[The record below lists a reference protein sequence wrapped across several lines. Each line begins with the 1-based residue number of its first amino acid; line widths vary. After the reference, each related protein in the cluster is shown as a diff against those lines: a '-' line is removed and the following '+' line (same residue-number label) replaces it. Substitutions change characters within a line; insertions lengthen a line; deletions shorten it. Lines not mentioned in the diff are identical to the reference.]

1 MLTAIFESL
10 RMALDAVWAHKLR
23 AALTLLG
30 VIVGVATIIASMTV
44 IAGVRSIIDDQ
55 MKNALSANVFQVQ
68 RYELTMFGPHDRE
81 RERRPKLE
89 PELADAIR
97 ARCPSV
103 RAVGVEAWAE
113 WGGLIARRGGL
124 KSDPNIQLAGGT
136 PEFAL
141 NNGLYVD
148 RGRFLAEMDIVSA
161 RHVIVIGDDIVE
173 SLFGTIDPI
182 GEYIRIGSDRYE
194 VIGTFEKR
202 GEALGESQD
211 CFCCMPLS
219 TFFNLYGKRSVNLT
233 VQAWSAEIFEQAIE
247 EVTEVMRVER
257 GLKPG
262 QPNNF
267 YIWTPETLQQSFSNI
282 SRWVSVAAFGICAIS
297 LLVAG
302 IGIMNIMLVS
312 VTERTREIGV
322 RKALG
327 GKRVSILRQFVIEA
341 IMLSEVGGAIGILV
355 GFLAAVVINH
365 FLKFPTPIPVWS
377 ITLSVI
383 FCSAVGLIFGIWP
396 AVKAARLNPIEAL
409 RYE

>member
-68 RYELTMFGPHDRE
+68 RYELTIFGPHDRE

-89 PELADAIR
+89 AELADAIR

-103 RAVGVEAWAE
+103 RAVGVEAWADY
-113 WGGLIARRGGL
+113 GGLMARLGGL
-124 KSDPNIQLAGGT
+124 KSDPTIQLAGGT

>member
-1 MLTAIFESL
+1 MLTSVIESL
-10 RMALDAVWAHKLR
+10 RMALDAVWAHKMR

-68 RYELTMFGPHDRE
+68 RYELTMFGPHDRD

-89 PELADAIR
+89 PELAGAIR

-103 RAVGVEAWAE
+103 RAVGVEAWAQ
-113 WGGLIARRGGL
+113 WGGLTARRGGL
-124 KSDPNIQLAGGT
+124 KTDPIIQLAGGT

-141 NNGLYVD
+141 NNGLYVE
-148 RGRFLAEMDIVSA
+148 RGRFITESDVTSA
-161 RHVIVIGDDIVE
+161 RRVIVIGDDIVE
-173 SLFGTIDPI
+173 SLFNTIDPI
-182 GEYIRIGSDRYE
+182 GEYIRIGPDRYE

-202 GEALGESQD
+202 GEALGQSQD
-211 CFCCMPLS
+211 GFCCIPLS
-219 TFFNLYGKRSVNLT
+219 TFFKTYGKPSVNLT
-233 VQAWSAEIFEQAIE
+233 VQAWTADEFDRAIE

-282 SRWVSVAAFGICAIS
+282 SRWVGVSAFGICAIS

-312 VTERTREIGV
+312 VRERTREIGV

-327 GKRVSILRQFVIEA
+327 GTRISILRQFIIEA
-341 IMLSEVGGAIGILV
+341 IMLSEVGGGIGILV
-355 GFLAAVVINH
+355 GFLLAIVVNH

-377 ITLSVI
+377 VTLSVL
-383 FCSAVGLIFGIWP
+383 FCSAVGLLFGIWP
-396 AVKAARLNPIEAL
+396 AVKAARLDPIEAL

>member
-1 MLTAIFESL
+1 MLTAVFESL

-30 VIVGVATIIASMTV
+30 VVVGVATIIASMTV

-68 RYELTMFGPHDRE
+68 RYELIMFGPHDRE

-97 ARCPSV
+97 ERCPSV

-113 WGGLIARRGGL
+113 WGGLTARRGGL
-124 KSDPNIQLAGGT
+124 KSDPTIQLAGGT

-141 NNGLYVD
+141 NNGLFVD
-148 RGRFLAEMDIVSA
+148 RGRFLADMDVMSG
-161 RHVIVIGDDIVE
+161 RHVIVIGDDVVE

-202 GEALGESQD
+202 GEALGQSQD
-211 CFCCMPLS
+211 RFCCIPLS
-219 TFFNLYGKRSVNLT
+219 TFFRIYGKRSVNLT
-233 VQAWSAEIFEQAIE
+233 VQAWSAEVFERAIE
-247 EVTEVMRVER
+247 EVTEVVRVER

-282 SRWVSVAAFGICAIS
+282 SRWVSVSAFGICAIS

-341 IMLSEVGGAIGILV
+341 VMLSEVGGGIGILV

-396 AVKAARLNPIEAL
+396 AMKAARLNPIEAL
-409 RYE
+409 RHE

>member
-1 MLTAIFESL
+1 MLAATLESL
-10 RMALDAVWAHKLR
+10 RMALDAIWAHKLR

-44 IAGVRSIIDDQ
+44 IAGVRTIIDDQ
-55 MKNALSANVFQVQ
+55 MRNALSANVFQVQ
-68 RYELTMFGPHDRE
+68 RYELMMFGPHDRE

-89 PELADAIR
+89 AELADAIR
-97 ARCPSV
+97 ARCSSV
-103 RAVGVEAWAE
+103 RAVGVESWAQ
-113 WGGLIARRGGL
+113 WGDLTARRGGL
-124 KSDPNIQLAGGT
+124 KTDPIIQLAGGT

-141 NNGLYVD
+141 NNGLFVE
-148 RGRFLAEMDIVSA
+148 RGRFLTEMDVASA
-161 RHVIVIGDDIVE
+161 RHVIVIGDDVVE
-173 SLFGTIDPI
+173 SLFGAMDPI
-182 GEYIRIGSDRYE
+182 GEYIRIGPDRYE

-202 GEALGESQD
+202 GEALGQSQD
-211 CFCCMPLS
+211 RFCCIPLS
-219 TFFNLYGKRSVNLT
+219 TFFHLYGKRSVNLT
-233 VQAWSAEIFEQAIE
+233 VQAWSADVFEQAIE
-247 EVTEVMRVER
+247 EVIEVMRVER
-257 GLKPG
+257 RLKPG

-282 SRWVSVAAFGICAIS
+282 SRWVSVSAFGICAIS

-312 VTERTREIGV
+312 VRERTREIGV

-327 GKRVSILRQFVIEA
+327 GTRISILRQFIIEA
-341 IMLSEVGGAIGILV
+341 IMLSEVGGGVGILL
-355 GFLAAVVINH
+355 GFLLAIVINH

-377 ITLSVI
+377 ITLSII

-396 AVKAARLNPIEAL
+396 AVKAARLDPIEAL

>member
-1 MLTAIFESL
+1 M
-10 RMALDAVWAHKLR
+10 
-23 AALTLLG
+23 
-30 VIVGVATIIASMTV
+30 
-44 IAGVRSIIDDQ
+44 
-55 MKNALSANVFQVQ
+55 
-68 RYELTMFGPHDRE
+68 
-81 RERRPKLE
+81 
-89 PELADAIR
+89 
-97 ARCPSV
+97 
-103 RAVGVEAWAE
+103 
-113 WGGLIARRGGL
+113 ARRGGL

-211 CFCCMPLS
+211 CCCCMPLS

-341 IMLSEVGGAIGILV
+341 VMLSEVGGAIGILV

-396 AVKAARLNPIEAL
+396 AVKASRLNPIEAL